1 MNFQLKIIS
10 LLLFLS
16 SSFAIKA
23 QELDSVQTNNE
34 YKALLFNDRDFLDVL
49 FYKHFNNMFINNL
62 GTYGSSHY
70 YATTYLTDNQATV
83 FAPIDLKKGYLL

>member
-34 YKALLFNDRDFLDVL
+34 YKALLYNDKDFLDVL
-49 FYKHFNNMFINNL
+49 FYKHF
-62 GTYGSSHY
+62 
-70 YATTYLTDNQATV
+70 
-83 FAPIDLKKGYLL
+83 KKDILNYQII